1 MSVGPE
7 LRLPSPVVPCH
18 LASGGGQLFVKQ
30 DGLVH
35 PDYGGNKTRKA
46 KLLLEDAVRRGA
58 RRILTVGA
66 AGSHHVLAL
75 ARFAPACGLEVVAVL
90 TPQPYTAHAESNLRA
105 ALSFGLDARPS
116 STALAAV
123 ASLAWIYRR
132 RDYVLAPGGS
142 TPLGASA
149 YALALDELVAQI
161 DAGEL
166 PDPEWIVVPL
176 GSGGT
181 AAGLLA
187 GATRRKL
194 RARILAVSTL
204 RNRFAAI
211 WTRALAARCLKL
223 LGEPGGLQLDRL
235 VIDDSQIGAGY
246 GAPSVAGARAAAEAA
261 RFGIELEPTYTQKAF
276 ASALSLVR
284 GEHPLSPQPAVVLF
298 WNTLA
303 VAGPGGAPAGLPPL
317 PSELQRLFTT
327 HATTLSRG

>member
-1 MSVGPE
+1 MSRGLE
-7 LRLPSPVVPCH
+7 LRLPSPVLTCP
-18 LASGGGQLFVKQ
+18 LTSAPGRLFVKQ

-35 PDYGGNKTRKA
+35 PEYGGNKTRKA

-58 RRILTVGA
+58 PRILTVGA

-75 ARFAPACGLEVVAVL
+75 ARFAPECDVKVAAVL
-90 TPQPYTAHAESNLRA
+90 TPQPYTAHAEGNLRA

-116 STALAAV
+116 ATALTALA
-123 ASLAWIYRR
+123 SLARAYQP

-149 YALALDELVAQI
+149 YALALDELVLQI
-161 DAGEL
+161 EAGEL
-166 PDPEWIVVPL
+166 PEPDWIVVPL

-187 GATRRKL
+187 GATRRQL

-204 RNRFAAI
+204 RNRFAAL

-223 LGEPGGLQLDRL
+223 LGERRPLQLGRL

-246 GAPSVAGARAAAEAA
+246 GAPSLAGERAAGEAA
-261 RFGIELEPTYTQKAF
+261 RFGIQLEPTYTQKAF

-284 GEHPLSPQPAVVLF
+284 GEHPVSPRPGVVLF
-298 WNTLA
+298 WNTVA
-303 VAGPGGAPAGLPPL
+303 VARPGGAYRPLPALPP
-317 PSELQRLFTT
+317 ELQRLFTT
-327 HATTLSRG
+327 DARALSRA